1 MAENFKVKCNF
12 GDHGLWEK
20 IVQVEKCG
28 SQFFAE
34 FELKDEEWDEE
45 EETKEREDGVIK
57 LTADNEDDLIDQ
69 IIDKLEEHCSSVDY
83 WVYVANNNGG
93 MLVMSMMY

>member
-20 IVQVEKCG
+20 IVYIEKSG
-28 SQFFAE
+28 NQFFAE
-34 FELKDEEWDEE
+34 LKLEDEEEWDDEE
-45 EETKEREDGVIK
+45 EREELSVK

-83 WVYVANNNGG
+83 WVYVAKGNGG